1 MGTRRGTS
9 THKSQNHNSQEFSR
23 HASHRAVRGAAAICR
38 LHNHERHVCGTHAA
52 AIGLIKLQG
61 DDCDGTSLLRAQL
74 RRKTGFLRR
83 REPGANEGTCAES
96 RRQATSVADAA
107 ASNAKSNNA
116 RYFFFFFPDVSCL
129 LRRGSAIYAQLR
141 QTRSARKAGLTKT
154 RARLNSLYVRW

>member
-1 MGTRRGTS
+1 MVEIVATVVTMGTRRGTS

-116 RYFFFFFPDVSCL
+116 RYFFFSPMFLVRSGAVVPSM
-129 LRRGSAIYAQLR
+129 RGFVKREAL
-141 QTRSARKAGLTKT
+141 G
-154 RARLNSLYVRW
+154 RLV